1 MRDRTLINVIV
12 LGGILLLVLNLPP
25 PMASRLKAL
34 TRDAVAPLQKVVDDV
49 SRKMSESL
57 NLLRGVGGLIEEN
70 RKQAEDVA
78 RLRIRVNDLQAL
90 EAENVQL
97 REQLR
102 FRQKDARNL
111 AACGVLGRDVSGW
124 WSTLRLDKGA
134 QDGLQTDMAAITSEG
149 LIGRV
154 TNVSARTSD
163 VLLISD
169 PNCRISALVERSGA
183 FGIVSGRGPSAQGL
197 PTCRMEFI
205 DKGRK
210 NPVAEGDEVI
220 TSGLG
225 GVFPHGLPIGKLEH
239 VQTNASGLY
248 LEADV
253 LLKADLGALDN
264 VFIVA
269 DRVRP
274 PAPALPPRTP
284 EVWTP

>member
-1 MRDRTLINVIV
+1 MRDRTLINIIV
-12 LGGILLLVLNLPP
+12 LGAILLLVLNLPLP
-25 PMASRLKAL
+25 LASRLKAL
-34 TRDAVAPLQKVVDDV
+34 TRDAVAPLQKVVADA
-49 SRKMSESL
+49 SRKAGESL

-70 RKQAEDVA
+70 RKQAEEVA

-90 EAENVQL
+90 EAENLQL

-102 FRQKDARNL
+102 FRRKDARDL
-111 AACGVLGRDVSGW
+111 TACGVIGRDVSGW

-134 QDGLQTDMAAITSEG
+134 QDGLQTDMAVITSDG
-149 LIGRV
+149 LIGRLAS
-154 TNVSARTSD
+154 VSARTSD
-163 VLLISD
+163 ALLISD

-183 FGIVSGRGPSAQGL
+183 FGIVSGRGPVIQGL

-220 TSGLG
+220 SSGLG

-253 LLKADLGALDN
+253 VLRADLGALDN
-264 VFIVA
+264 VFVVA

-274 PAPALPPRTP
+274 PAPANPPHTT
-284 EVWTP
+284 EAWTP